1 MERQLRRQ
9 TALQDA
15 AATGSGRARR
25 LDPARL
31 PHRFAAKADPLGEA
45 AERETFNVYI
55 DRQTVIM
62 KRRLSGLPLTVVLP
76 VGTFTGVYARVTPL
90 PNSPALSISIGLHHR
105 DPGLCVELF
114 SGTDI
119 EAAAED
125 WRSWSSLLGLPLVAV
140 EANGAIRILDD
151 QAPTG
156 TPRAST
162 ARRRVAALTN
172 RRPRFLCR
180 RKAASPA
187 ARPLVHRGEYE
198 IIARN

>member
-1 MERQLRRQ
+1 MRRQ

-15 AATGSGRARR
+15 AAAGSSRALR

-31 PHRFAAKADPLGEA
+31 PHRFTAKADPLGEPTGNEA
-45 AERETFNVYI
+45 FNVYI
-55 DRQTVIM
+55 DQQTVIM

-76 VGTFTGVYARVTPL
+76 VGTFTGVYARVTPA
-90 PNSPALSISIGLHHR
+90 PNSAALSISIGLHHR
-105 DPGLCVELF
+105 DPSLCVELF
-114 SGTDI
+114 SGADI

-140 EANGAIRILDD
+140 EPNGAIRVLDD

-156 TPRAST
+156 TPRISA

-180 RKAASPA
+180 RKAGSPA
-187 ARPLVHRGEYE
+187 ARQLVHRGEYE